1 MLSSR
6 AEVYEG
12 WLATGVPI
20 AAVASAPVS
29 KTLYLIDGNSLA
41 YRAFFALPDTIATSK
56 GQPSN
61 AIFGFASMLV
71 KLFTEYGNNPTIV
84 CWDRGTS
91 GRKELDPRYK
101 ANRPSKPDLLRE
113 QWPHFAPIVEAFGW
127 HNVHVDGFE
136 ADDVI
141 ASLAEIARTAP
152 SPVPVVIVTG
162 DRDSFQLID
171 PEGHVTV
178 MATARGIT
186 ETKFYDY
193 EGVIERYGIA
203 PELIPD
209 FYGLKGDSSDNIPGV
224 PGIGDKTAA
233 ALLQQFGSLEKIL
246 SSVDEITGAKRK
258 ENLTNFAADARLS
271 KELAT
276 IQREVPLDVDPLAI
290 AAAESEPSRAK
301 LREVFIEFELRDPLR
316 RIEAELGPGDGDDEV
331 VEAHRIEAEPALSVT
346 VESSSLA
353 KAVAVGGKTAP
364 LAIAVAA
371 PEMEDGE
378 LFAREQEWRFAAY
391 CDGQAVICDLDD
403 PASLAAAL
411 GDRPII
417 VHDAKALGVVPAV
430 VAHDTLLAAYLLE
443 PSRRSFVLDELCE
456 EAGIAISL
464 EDAGAREAALASLL
478 AARQRL
484 MLEERGEL
492 NLLDTIE
499 IPLIPVLRS
508 MEVAGVR
515 LNTETLAEIA
525 KRVRDEITTLEQQ
538 IWDAAGEEFVIASPQ
553 QLSAILFEKL
563 GLTKKRKGKT
573 GYSTDARVLQSI
585 RDEHEIIPLVERW
598 RELNQLSKTYLE
610 ALPSLVDEK
619 SRIHTTFVQAAAAT
633 GRLAS
638 INPNMQNI
646 PVRTELG
653 REIRGCFEAAPK
665 LALLAAD
672 YAQVE
677 LRLLAHVAEEQVLL
691 DIFSAGEDVHSA
703 TAREVFGVSDDEID
717 SGMRSKA
724 KMINYG
730 IVYGLGD
737 YGLADRLNISRGEA
751 REFIDA
757 YLARFGQIRH
767 FMDQTVEKATDEGFV
782 TTLFGRRRN
791 IPELRSTNGQTR
803 AMGERLALNTIVQG
817 TAADVMKLAMIE
829 VAGAMAATDLKTEMI
844 LTIHDELLFEGPKSE
859 QKELSEVVE
868 RGMIAPWGE
877 RQPPLAVDI
886 GTGRTW
892 LEAK

>member
-1 MLSSR
+1 M
-6 AEVYEG
+6 YEG
-12 WLATGVPI
+12 WLATGVPT
-20 AAVASAPVS
+20 AAVASAVVA

-41 YRAFFALPDTIATSK
+41 YRAFFALPDTISTSK

-113 QWPHFAPIVEAFGW
+113 QWPHFAPIVESFGW

-152 SPVPVVIVTG
+152 DPVPVVIVTG

-233 ALLQQFGSLEKIL
+233 ALLQQFGSLETIL
-246 SSVDEITGAKRK
+246 SSVDQISGAKRK

-276 IQREVPLDVDPLAI
+276 IQRDVPLEVDPLAI

-316 RIEAELGPGDGDDEV
+316 RIEAELGPGDDGDEL
-331 VEAHRIEAEPALSVT
+331 AQAPLIEAEPAVSVT
-346 VESSSLA
+346 VEASSLA
-353 KAVAVGGKTAP
+353 KAVALGDKNAA
-364 LAIAVAA
+364 LAIAVAS

-391 CDGQAVICDLDD
+391 CDGQAAVCELDD
-403 PASLAAAL
+403 PAALAAAL
-411 GDRPII
+411 GERPVI

-456 EAGIAISL
+456 EAGIAIL
-464 EDAGAREAALASLL
+464 LDDAGAREAALTSLL

-492 NLLDTIE
+492 GLLDTIE
-499 IPLIPVLRS
+499 LPLILVLRS

-515 LNTETLAEIA
+515 LNTKTLAEIA
-525 KRVRDEITTLEQQ
+525 QRVRDEITTLEQQ
-538 IWDAAGEEFVIASPQ
+538 IWDLAGEEFVIASPQ

-585 RDEHEIIPLVERW
+585 RDEHEIIPVVERW

-610 ALPSLVDEK
+610 ALPSLVDEQ
-619 SRIHTTFVQAAAAT
+619 SRIHTTFVQAATAT

-665 LALLAAD
+665 LALLSAD
-672 YAQVE
+672 YSQVE
-677 LRLLAHVAEEQVLL
+677 LRLLAHVAEEQVLM

-703 TAREVFGVSDDEID
+703 TAREVFGVSEEEID

-757 YLARFGQIRH
+757 YLNRFGKIRH

-803 AMGERLALNTIVQG
+803 ALGERLALNTIVQG

-829 VAGAMAATDLKTEMI
+829 VADAMAATDLKTEMI

-859 QKELSEVVE
+859 QKELSELVE

>member
-1 MLSSR
+1 M
-6 AEVYEG
+6 YEG
-12 WLATGVPI
+12 WLATGVPT
-20 AAVASAPVS
+20 AAVASALVA

-41 YRAFFALPDTIATSK
+41 YRAFFALPDTISTSK

-113 QWPHFAPIVEAFGW
+113 QWPHFAPIVESFGW
-127 HNVHVDGFE
+127 HNVHVEGFE

-152 SPVPVVIVTG
+152 DPVPVVIVTG

-233 ALLQQFGSLEKIL
+233 ALLQQFGSLETIL
-246 SSVDEITGAKRK
+246 SSVDQISGAKRK

-276 IQREVPLDVDPLAI
+276 IQRDVPLEVDPLAI

-316 RIEAELGPGDGDDEV
+316 RIEAELGPGDDGDEL
-331 VEAHRIEAEPALSVT
+331 AQAPLIEAEPAVSVT
-346 VESSSLA
+346 VEASSLA
-353 KAVAVGGKTAP
+353 KAVALGDKNAA
-364 LAIAVAA
+364 LAIAVAS

-391 CDGQAVICDLDD
+391 CDGQAAVCELDD
-403 PASLAAAL
+403 PAALAAAL
-411 GDRPII
+411 GERPVI

-456 EAGIAISL
+456 EAGIAIL
-464 EDAGAREAALASLL
+464 LDDAGAREAALTSLL

-492 NLLDTIE
+492 GLLDTIE
-499 IPLIPVLRS
+499 LPLIPVLRS

-515 LNTETLAEIA
+515 LNTKTLAEIA
-525 KRVRDEITTLEQQ
+525 QRVRDEITTLEQQ
-538 IWDAAGEEFVIASPQ
+538 IWVLAGEEFVIASPQ

-585 RDEHEIIPLVERW
+585 RDEHEIIPVVERW

-610 ALPSLVDEK
+610 ALPSLVDEQ
-619 SRIHTTFVQAAAAT
+619 SRIHTTFVQAATAT

-665 LALLAAD
+665 LALLSAD
-672 YAQVE
+672 YSQVE
-677 LRLLAHVAEEQVLL
+677 LRLLAHVAEEQVLM

-703 TAREVFGVSDDEID
+703 TAREVFGVSEEEID

-757 YLARFGQIRH
+757 YLNRFGKIRH

-803 AMGERLALNTIVQG
+803 ALGERLALNTIVQG

-829 VAGAMAATDLKTEMI
+829 VAGALAATDLKTEMI

-859 QKELSEVVE
+859 QKELTELVE

>member
-1 MLSSR
+1 M
-6 AEVYEG
+6 YEG
-12 WLATGVPI
+12 WLATGVPT
-20 AAVASAPVS
+20 AAVASALVA

-41 YRAFFALPDTIATSK
+41 YRAFFALPDTISTSK

-71 KLFTEYGNNPTIV
+71 KLLTEYGNNPTIV

-113 QWPHFAPIVEAFGW
+113 QWPHFAPIVESFGW

-152 SPVPVVIVTG
+152 DPVPVVIVTG

-171 PEGHVTV
+171 PEGNVTV

-233 ALLQQFGSLEKIL
+233 ALLQEFGSLETIL
-246 SSVDEITGAKRK
+246 SSVDQISGAKRK

-276 IQREVPLDVDPLAI
+276 IQRDVPLEVDPLAI

-316 RIEAELGPGDGDDEV
+316 RIEAELGPGDDGDEL
-331 VEAHRIEAEPALSVT
+331 AQAPLIEAEPAVSVT
-346 VESSSLA
+346 VEASSLA
-353 KAVAVGGKTAP
+353 KAVALGDKNAA
-364 LAIAVAA
+364 LAIAVAS

-391 CDGQAVICDLDD
+391 CDGQAAVCELDD
-403 PASLAAAL
+403 PAALAAAL
-411 GDRPII
+411 GERPVI

-456 EAGIAISL
+456 EAGIAIL
-464 EDAGAREAALASLL
+464 LDDAGAREAALTSLL

-492 NLLDTIE
+492 GLLDTIE
-499 IPLIPVLRS
+499 LPLIPVLRS

-515 LNTETLAEIA
+515 LNTKTLAEIA
-525 KRVRDEITTLEQQ
+525 QRVRDEITTLEQQ
-538 IWDAAGEEFVIASPQ
+538 IWDLAGEEFVIASPQ

-585 RDEHEIIPLVERW
+585 RDEHEIIPVVERW

-610 ALPSLVDEK
+610 ALPSLVDEQG
-619 SRIHTTFVQAAAAT
+619 RIHTTFVQAATAT

-665 LALLAAD
+665 LALLSAD
-672 YAQVE
+672 YSQVE
-677 LRLLAHVAEEQVLL
+677 LRLLAHVADEQVLM

-703 TAREVFGVSDDEID
+703 TAREVFGVSEDEID

-757 YLARFGQIRH
+757 YLNRFGKIRH

-803 AMGERLALNTIVQG
+803 ALGERLALNTIVQG

-859 QKELSEVVE
+859 QKELTELVE

>member
-1 MLSSR
+1 M
-6 AEVYEG
+6 YEG
-12 WLATGVPI
+12 WLATGVPT
-20 AAVASAPVS
+20 AAVASAVVA

-41 YRAFFALPDTIATSK
+41 YRAFFALPDTISTSK

-113 QWPHFAPIVEAFGW
+113 QWPHFAPIVESFGW

-152 SPVPVVIVTG
+152 DPVPVVIVTG

-233 ALLQQFGSLEKIL
+233 ALLQQFGSLETIL
-246 SSVDEITGAKRK
+246 SSVDQISGAKRK

-276 IQREVPLDVDPLAI
+276 IQRDVPLEVDPLAI

-316 RIEAELGPGDGDDEV
+316 RIEAELGPGDDGDEV
-331 VEAHRIEAEPALSVT
+331 AEAPLIEAEPAVSVT
-346 VESSSLA
+346 VEASSLA
-353 KAVAVGGKTAP
+353 KAVALGDKNAA
-364 LAIAVAA
+364 LAIAVAS

-391 CDGQAVICDLDD
+391 CDGQAAVCELDD
-403 PASLAAAL
+403 PAALAAAL
-411 GDRPII
+411 GERPVI

-464 EDAGAREAALASLL
+464 DDAGAREAALTSLL

-492 NLLDTIE
+492 SLLDTIE
-499 IPLIPVLRS
+499 LPLIPVLRS
-508 MEVAGVR
+508 IEVAGVR
-515 LNTETLAEIA
+515 LNTKTLAEIA
-525 KRVRDEITTLEQQ
+525 QRVRDEITTLEQQ
-538 IWDAAGEEFVIASPQ
+538 IWDLAGEEFVIASPQ

-585 RDEHEIIPLVERW
+585 RDEHEIIPVVERW

-610 ALPSLVDEK
+610 ALPSLVDEQ
-619 SRIHTTFVQAAAAT
+619 SRIHTTFVQAATAT

-665 LALLAAD
+665 LALLSAD
-672 YAQVE
+672 YSQVE
-677 LRLLAHVAEEQVLL
+677 LRLLAHVADEQVLM

-703 TAREVFGVSDDEID
+703 TAREVFGVSEEEID

-757 YLARFGQIRH
+757 YLNRFGKIRH

-803 AMGERLALNTIVQG
+803 ALGERLALNTIVQG

-829 VAGAMAATDLKTEMI
+829 VADAMAATDLKTEMI

-859 QKELSEVVE
+859 QKELSELVE

>member
-1 MLSSR
+1 MD
-6 AEVYEG
+6 
-12 WLATGVPI
+12 
-20 AAVASAPVS
+20 

-71 KLFTEYGNNPTIV
+71 KLYAEHGNNPTVV
-84 CWDRGTS
+84 CWDRGSS

-101 ANRPSKPDLLRE
+101 AHRPSKPDLLRE

-127 HNVHVDGFE
+127 TNLDVEGFE

-141 ASLAEIARTAP
+141 GSIAELARNSPKSL
-152 SPVPVVIVTG
+152 PVVIVTG

-171 PEGHVTV
+171 PEGRVMV

-186 ETKFYDY
+186 ETKNYDY
-193 EGVIERYGIA
+193 QSVIDRYGIS
-203 PELIPD
+203 PEQIPD

-233 ALLQQFGSLEKIL
+233 QLLQEFGTLEEIL
-246 SSVDEITGAKRK
+246 ASVDKISGAKRK
-258 ENLTNFAADARLS
+258 ENLTNFADDARLS
-271 KELAT
+271 KQLAT
-276 IQREVPLDVDPLAI
+276 IQRDVPVEIDPI
-290 AAAESEPSRAK
+290 ALAESEPTPDRAK
-301 LREVFIEFELRDPLR
+301 LREVFLEFELRDPLR
-316 RIEAELGPGDGDDEV
+316 RIESLLGDSDDV
-331 VEAHRIEAEPALSVT
+331 PEAVSQAEPALRLTAEVGT
-346 VESSSLA
+346 AA
-353 KAVAVGGKTAP
+353 KAAALGDSGAP
-364 LAIAVAA
+364 LAIAVEA
-371 PEMEDGE
+371 PAMEDGE
-378 LFAREQEWRFAAY
+378 LFAREQSWRFGAF
-391 CDGQAVICDLDD
+391 CDGEAIVGELDEVAD
-403 PASLAAAL
+403 FAAAL
-411 GDRPII
+411 GNRPVI
-417 VHDAKALGVVPAV
+417 VHDAKALGAVPANV
-430 VAHDTLLAAYLLE
+430 FHDTLLAAYLLE

-456 EAGIAISL
+456 QAGIAVDCDHS
-464 EDAGAREAALASLL
+464 AAREAAAAAAL
-478 AARQRL
+478 AAVQRR

-492 NLLDTIE
+492 ELLDRIE

-508 MEVAGVR
+508 MELAGVR
-515 LNTETLAEIA
+515 LNTETLAEISG
-525 KRVRDEITTLEQQ
+525 RVRSEIGELEQK
-538 IWDAAGEEFVIASPQ
+538 IWDEAGEEFVIASPQ

-585 RDEHEIIPLVERW
+585 RQEHAIIPLVERW
-598 RELNQLSKTYLE
+598 RELNQLSKTYLD
-610 ALPSLVDEK
+610 ALPALVDEE

-665 LALLAAD
+665 KQLLSSD
-672 YAQVE
+672 YSQVE
-677 LRLLAHVAEEQVLL
+677 LRILAHVADEQVLM
-691 DIFSAGEDVHSA
+691 DIFTAGEDVHTA
-703 TAREVFGVSDDEID
+703 TAREVFSVSEDEID
-717 SGMRSKA
+717 AGMRSKA

-757 YLARFGQIRH
+757 YLARFSRIH
-767 FMDQTVEKATDEGFV
+767 AFMDETVKKATDDGYV

-817 TAADVMKLAMIE
+817 SAADVMKLAMID
-829 VAGAMAATDLKTEMI
+829 VARLLAATDLKTEMI

-859 QKELSEVVE
+859 QGELSELVE

-892 LEAK
+892 LDAK

>member
-1 MLSSR
+1 M
-6 AEVYEG
+6 YEG
-12 WLATGVPI
+12 WLATGVPT
-20 AAVASAPVS
+20 AAVASAVVA

-41 YRAFFALPDTIATSK
+41 YRAFFALPDTISTSK

-113 QWPHFAPIVEAFGW
+113 QWPHFAPIVESFGW
-127 HNVHVDGFE
+127 HNVHVEGFE

-152 SPVPVVIVTG
+152 DPVPVVIVTG

-171 PEGHVTV
+171 PEGNVTV

-233 ALLQQFGSLEKIL
+233 ALLQEFGSLETIL
-246 SSVDEITGAKRK
+246 SSVDQISGAKRK

-276 IQREVPLDVDPLAI
+276 IQRDVPLEVDPLAI

-316 RIEAELGPGDGDDEV
+316 RIEAELGPGDDGDEL
-331 VEAHRIEAEPALSVT
+331 AQAPLIEAEPAVSVT
-346 VESSSLA
+346 VEASSLA
-353 KAVAVGGKTAP
+353 KAVALGDKNAA
-364 LAIAVAA
+364 LAIAVAS

-391 CDGQAVICDLDD
+391 CDGQAAVCELDD
-403 PASLAAAL
+403 PAALAAAL
-411 GDRPII
+411 GERPVI

-456 EAGIAISL
+456 EAGIAIL
-464 EDAGAREAALASLL
+464 LDDAGAREAALTSLL

-492 NLLDTIE
+492 GLLDTIE
-499 IPLIPVLRS
+499 LPLIPVLRS

-515 LNTETLAEIA
+515 LNTKTLAEIA
-525 KRVRDEITTLEQQ
+525 QRVRDEITTLEQQ
-538 IWDAAGEEFVIASPQ
+538 IWDLAGEEFVIASPQ

-585 RDEHEIIPLVERW
+585 RDEHEIIPVVERW

-610 ALPSLVDEK
+610 ALPSLVDEQ
-619 SRIHTTFVQAAAAT
+619 SRIHTTFVQAATAT

-665 LALLAAD
+665 LALLSAD
-672 YAQVE
+672 YSQVE
-677 LRLLAHVAEEQVLL
+677 LRLLAHVAEEQVLM

-703 TAREVFGVSDDEID
+703 TAREVFGVSEEEID

-757 YLARFGQIRH
+757 YLNRFGKIRH

-803 AMGERLALNTIVQG
+803 ALGERLARNTIVQG

-859 QKELSEVVE
+859 QKELSELVE

>member
-1 MLSSR
+1 M
-6 AEVYEG
+6 YEG
-12 WLATGVPI
+12 WLATGVPT
-20 AAVASAPVS
+20 AAVASALVA

-41 YRAFFALPDTIATSK
+41 YRAFFALPDTISTSK

-113 QWPHFAPIVEAFGW
+113 QWPHFAPIVESFGW
-127 HNVHVDGFE
+127 HNVHVEGFE

-152 SPVPVVIVTG
+152 DPVPVVIVTG

-171 PEGHVTV
+171 PEGNVTV

-233 ALLQQFGSLEKIL
+233 ALLQEFGSLETIL
-246 SSVDEITGAKRK
+246 SSVDQISGAKRK

-276 IQREVPLDVDPLAI
+276 IQRDVPLEVDPLAI

-316 RIEAELGPGDGDDEV
+316 RIEAELGPGDDGDEL
-331 VEAHRIEAEPALSVT
+331 AQAPLIEAEPAVSVT
-346 VESSSLA
+346 VEASSLA
-353 KAVAVGGKTAP
+353 KAVALGDKNAA
-364 LAIAVAA
+364 LAIAVAS

-391 CDGQAVICDLDD
+391 CDGQAAVCELDD
-403 PASLAAAL
+403 PAALAAAL
-411 GDRPII
+411 GERPVI

-456 EAGIAISL
+456 EAGIAIL
-464 EDAGAREAALASLL
+464 LDDAGAREAALTSLL

-492 NLLDTIE
+492 GLLDTIE
-499 IPLIPVLRS
+499 LPLIPVLRS

-515 LNTETLAEIA
+515 LNTKTLAEIA
-525 KRVRDEITTLEQQ
+525 QRVRDEITTLEQQ
-538 IWDAAGEEFVIASPQ
+538 IWDLAGEEFVIASPQ

-585 RDEHEIIPLVERW
+585 RDEHEIIPVVERW

-610 ALPSLVDEK
+610 ALPSLVDEQ
-619 SRIHTTFVQAAAAT
+619 SRIHTTFVQAATAT

-665 LALLAAD
+665 LALLSAD
-672 YAQVE
+672 YSQVE
-677 LRLLAHVAEEQVLL
+677 LRLLAHVAEEQVLM

-703 TAREVFGVSDDEID
+703 TAREVFGVSEDEID

-757 YLARFGQIRH
+757 YLNRFGKIRH

-803 AMGERLALNTIVQG
+803 ALGERLALNTIVQG

-829 VAGAMAATDLKTEMI
+829 VADAMAATDLKTEMI

-859 QKELSEVVE
+859 QKELTELVE

>member
-1 MLSSR
+1 M
-6 AEVYEG
+6 YEG
-12 WLATGVPI
+12 WLATGVPT
-20 AAVASAPVS
+20 AAVASALVA

-41 YRAFFALPDTIATSK
+41 YRAFFALPDTISTSK

-113 QWPHFAPIVEAFGW
+113 QWPHFAPIVESFGW

-152 SPVPVVIVTG
+152 DPVPVVIVTG

-233 ALLQQFGSLEKIL
+233 ALLQEFGSLETIL
-246 SSVDEITGAKRK
+246 SSVDQISGAKRK

-276 IQREVPLDVDPLAI
+276 IQRDVPLEVDPLVI

-316 RIEAELGPGDGDDEV
+316 RIEAELGPGDDGDEL
-331 VEAHRIEAEPALSVT
+331 AQAPLIEAEPAVSVT
-346 VESSSLA
+346 VEASSLA
-353 KAVAVGGKTAP
+353 KAVALGDKNAA
-364 LAIAVAA
+364 LAIAVAS

-391 CDGQAVICDLDD
+391 CDGQAAVCELDD
-403 PASLAAAL
+403 PAALAAAL
-411 GDRPII
+411 GERPVI

-456 EAGIAISL
+456 EAGIAIL
-464 EDAGAREAALASLL
+464 LDDAGAREAALTSLL

-492 NLLDTIE
+492 GLLDTIE
-499 IPLIPVLRS
+499 LPLIPVLRS

-515 LNTETLAEIA
+515 LNTKTLAEIA
-525 KRVRDEITTLEQQ
+525 QRVRDEITTLEQQ
-538 IWDAAGEEFVIASPQ
+538 IWDLAGEEFVIASPQ

-585 RDEHEIIPLVERW
+585 RDEHEIIPVVERW

-610 ALPSLVDEK
+610 ALPSLVDEQ
-619 SRIHTTFVQAAAAT
+619 SRIHTTFVQAATAT

-665 LALLAAD
+665 LALLSAD
-672 YAQVE
+672 YSQVE
-677 LRLLAHVAEEQVLL
+677 LRLLAHVAEEQVLM

-703 TAREVFGVSDDEID
+703 TAREVFGVSEEEID

-757 YLARFGQIRH
+757 YLNRFGKIRH

-803 AMGERLALNTIVQG
+803 ALGERLALNTIVQG

-859 QKELSEVVE
+859 QKELTELVE

>member
-1 MLSSR
+1 M
-6 AEVYEG
+6 YEG
-12 WLATGVPI
+12 WLATGVPT
-20 AAVASAPVS
+20 AAVASALVA

-41 YRAFFALPDTIATSK
+41 YRAFFALPDTISTSK

-113 QWPHFAPIVEAFGW
+113 QWPHFAPIVESFGW

-152 SPVPVVIVTG
+152 DPVPVVIVTG

-171 PEGHVTV
+171 PEGNVTV

-233 ALLQQFGSLEKIL
+233 ALLQEFGSLETIL
-246 SSVDEITGAKRK
+246 SSVDQISGAKRK

-276 IQREVPLDVDPLAI
+276 IQRDVPLEVDPLAI

-316 RIEAELGPGDGDDEV
+316 RIEAELGPGDDGDEL
-331 VEAHRIEAEPALSVT
+331 AQAPLIEAEPAVSVT
-346 VESSSLA
+346 VEASSLA
-353 KAVAVGGKTAP
+353 KAVALGDKNAA
-364 LAIAVAA
+364 LAIAVAS

-391 CDGQAVICDLDD
+391 CDGQAAVCELDD
-403 PASLAAAL
+403 PAALAAAL
-411 GDRPII
+411 GERPVI

-456 EAGIAISL
+456 EAGIAIL
-464 EDAGAREAALASLL
+464 LDDAGAREAALTSLL

-492 NLLDTIE
+492 GLLDTIE
-499 IPLIPVLRS
+499 LPLIPVLRS

-515 LNTETLAEIA
+515 LNTKTLAEIA
-525 KRVRDEITTLEQQ
+525 QRVRDEITTLEQQ
-538 IWDAAGEEFVIASPQ
+538 IWDLAGEEFVIASPQ

-585 RDEHEIIPLVERW
+585 RDEHEIIPVVERW

-610 ALPSLVDEK
+610 ALPSLVDEQ
-619 SRIHTTFVQAAAAT
+619 SRIHTTFVQAATAT

-665 LALLAAD
+665 LALLSAD
-672 YAQVE
+672 YSQVE
-677 LRLLAHVAEEQVLL
+677 LRLLAHVAEEQVLM

-703 TAREVFGVSDDEID
+703 TAREVFGVSEDEID

-757 YLARFGQIRH
+757 YLNRFGKIRH

-803 AMGERLALNTIVQG
+803 ALGERLALNTIVQG

-859 QKELSEVVE
+859 QKELSELVE

>member
-1 MLSSR
+1 M
-6 AEVYEG
+6 YEG
-12 WLATGVPI
+12 WLATGVPT
-20 AAVASAPVS
+20 AAVASAVVA

-41 YRAFFALPDTIATSK
+41 YRAFFALPDTISTSK

-113 QWPHFAPIVEAFGW
+113 QWPHFAPIVESFGW

-152 SPVPVVIVTG
+152 DPVPVVIVTG

-233 ALLQQFGSLEKIL
+233 ALLQQFGSLETIL
-246 SSVDEITGAKRK
+246 SSVDQISGAKRK

-276 IQREVPLDVDPLAI
+276 IQRDVPLEVDPLAI

-316 RIEAELGPGDGDDEV
+316 RIEAELGPGDDGDEV
-331 VEAHRIEAEPALSVT
+331 AEAPLIEAEPAVSVT
-346 VESSSLA
+346 VEASSLA
-353 KAVAVGGKTAP
+353 KAVALGDKNAA
-364 LAIAVAA
+364 LAIAVAS

-391 CDGQAVICDLDD
+391 CDGQAAVCELDD
-403 PASLAAAL
+403 PAALAAAL
-411 GDRPII
+411 GERPVI

-464 EDAGAREAALASLL
+464 DDAGAREAALTSLL

-492 NLLDTIE
+492 SLLDTIE
-499 IPLIPVLRS
+499 LPLIPVLRS

-515 LNTETLAEIA
+515 LNTKTLAEIA
-525 KRVRDEITTLEQQ
+525 QRVRDEITTLEQQ
-538 IWDAAGEEFVIASPQ
+538 IWDLAGEEFVIASPQ

-585 RDEHEIIPLVERW
+585 RDEHEIIPVVERW

-610 ALPSLVDEK
+610 ALPSLVDEQG
-619 SRIHTTFVQAAAAT
+619 RIHTTFVQAATAT

-665 LALLAAD
+665 LALLSAD
-672 YAQVE
+672 YSQVE
-677 LRLLAHVAEEQVLL
+677 LRLLAHVADEQVLM

-703 TAREVFGVSDDEID
+703 TAREVFGVSEDEID

-757 YLARFGQIRH
+757 YLNRFGKIRH

-803 AMGERLALNTIVQG
+803 ALGERLALNTIVQG

-829 VAGAMAATDLKTEMI
+829 VADALAATDLKTEMI

-859 QKELSEVVE
+859 QKELTELVE

>member
-1 MLSSR
+1 M
-6 AEVYEG
+6 YEG
-12 WLATGVPI
+12 WLATGVPT
-20 AAVASAPVS
+20 AAVASAVVA

-41 YRAFFALPDTIATSK
+41 YRAFFALPDTISTSK

-113 QWPHFAPIVEAFGW
+113 QWPHFAPIVESFGW

-152 SPVPVVIVTG
+152 DPVPVVIVTG

-233 ALLQQFGSLEKIL
+233 ALLQEFGSLETIL
-246 SSVDEITGAKRK
+246 SSVDQISGAKRK

-276 IQREVPLDVDPLAI
+276 IQRDVPLEVDPLAI

-316 RIEAELGPGDGDDEV
+316 RIEAELGPGDDGDEL
-331 VEAHRIEAEPALSVT
+331 AQAPLIEAEPAVSVT
-346 VESSSLA
+346 VEASSLA
-353 KAVAVGGKTAP
+353 KAVALGDKNAA
-364 LAIAVAA
+364 LAIAVAS

-391 CDGQAVICDLDD
+391 CDGQAAVCELDD
-403 PASLAAAL
+403 PAALAAAL
-411 GDRPII
+411 GERPVI

-464 EDAGAREAALASLL
+464 DDAGAREAALTSLL

-492 NLLDTIE
+492 SLLDTIE
-499 IPLIPVLRS
+499 LPLIPVLRS
-508 MEVAGVR
+508 IEVAGVR
-515 LNTETLAEIA
+515 LNTKTLAEIA
-525 KRVRDEITTLEQQ
+525 QRVRDEITTLEQQ
-538 IWDAAGEEFVIASPQ
+538 IWDLAGEEFVIASPQ

-585 RDEHEIIPLVERW
+585 RDEHEIIPVVERW

-610 ALPSLVDEK
+610 ALPSLVDEQ
-619 SRIHTTFVQAAAAT
+619 SRIHTTFVQAATAT

-665 LALLAAD
+665 LALLSAD
-672 YAQVE
+672 YSQVE
-677 LRLLAHVAEEQVLL
+677 LRLLAHVADEQVLM

-703 TAREVFGVSDDEID
+703 TAREVFGVSEEEID

-757 YLARFGQIRH
+757 YLNRFGKIRH

-803 AMGERLALNTIVQG
+803 ALGERLALNTIVQG

-859 QKELSEVVE
+859 QKELTELVE

>member
-1 MLSSR
+1 M
-6 AEVYEG
+6 YEG
-12 WLATGVPI
+12 WLATGVPT
-20 AAVASAPVS
+20 AAVASAVVA

-41 YRAFFALPDTIATSK
+41 YRAFFALPDTISTSK

-113 QWPHFAPIVEAFGW
+113 QWPHFAPIVESFGW

-152 SPVPVVIVTG
+152 DPVPVVIVTG

-233 ALLQQFGSLEKIL
+233 ALLQEFGSLETIL
-246 SSVDEITGAKRK
+246 SSVDQISGAKRK

-276 IQREVPLDVDPLAI
+276 IQRDVPLEVDPLAI

-316 RIEAELGPGDGDDEV
+316 RIEAELGPGDDGDEL
-331 VEAHRIEAEPALSVT
+331 AQAPLIEAEPAVSVT
-346 VESSSLA
+346 VEASSLA
-353 KAVAVGGKTAP
+353 KAVALGDKNAA
-364 LAIAVAA
+364 LAIAVAS

-391 CDGQAVICDLDD
+391 CDGQAAVCELDD
-403 PASLAAAL
+403 PAALAAAL
-411 GDRPII
+411 GERPVI

-456 EAGIAISL
+456 EAGIAIL
-464 EDAGAREAALASLL
+464 LDDAGAREAALTSLL

-492 NLLDTIE
+492 GLLDTIE
-499 IPLIPVLRS
+499 LPLIPVLRS

-515 LNTETLAEIA
+515 LNTKTLAEIA
-525 KRVRDEITTLEQQ
+525 QRVRDEITTLEQQ
-538 IWDAAGEEFVIASPQ
+538 IWDLAGEEFVIASPQ

-585 RDEHEIIPLVERW
+585 RDEHEIIPVVERW

-610 ALPSLVDEK
+610 ALPSLVDEQ
-619 SRIHTTFVQAAAAT
+619 SRIHTTFVQAATAT

-665 LALLAAD
+665 LALLSAD
-672 YAQVE
+672 YSQVE
-677 LRLLAHVAEEQVLL
+677 LRLLAHVAEEQVLM

-703 TAREVFGVSDDEID
+703 TAREVFGVSEDEID

-757 YLARFGQIRH
+757 YLNRFGKIRH

-803 AMGERLALNTIVQG
+803 ALGERLALNTIVQG

-829 VAGAMAATDLKTEMI
+829 VADAMAATDLKTEMI

-859 QKELSEVVE
+859 QKELSELVE

>member
-1 MLSSR
+1 M
-6 AEVYEG
+6 YEG
-12 WLATGVPI
+12 WAATSVPT
-20 AAVASAPVS
+20 AAVASALVA

-41 YRAFFALPDTIATSK
+41 YRAFFALPDTISTSK

-127 HNVHVDGFE
+127 HNVHVEGFE

-141 ASLAEIARTAP
+141 ASLAEVARTAAD
-152 SPVPVVIVTG
+152 PVPVVIVTG

-233 ALLQQFGSLEKIL
+233 ALLQEFGSLETIL
-246 SSVDEITGAKRK
+246 SSVDQISGAKRK
-258 ENLTNFAADARLS
+258 ENLTNFAGDARLS

-276 IQREVPLDVDPLAI
+276 IQRHVPLDVDPLAI
-290 AAAESEPSRAK
+290 AAEESEPSRVK

-316 RIEAELGPGDGDDEV
+316 RIEAELGPGDGSDDEQLAPA
-331 VEAHRIEAEPALSVT
+331 VEAEAAVNVT
-346 VESSSLA
+346 VEASTVA
-353 KAVAVGGKTAP
+353 KAVELGGQATA

-378 LFAREQEWRFAAY
+378 LFAREQAWRFGAY
-391 CDGQAVICDLDD
+391 CDGRAAVGELADT
-403 PASLAAAL
+403 AELAAAL
-411 GDRPII
+411 GERPVI
-417 VHDAKALGVVPAV
+417 VHDAKALGVVPRM

-443 PSRRSFVLDELCE
+443 PARRNFVLDELCE

-464 EDAGAREAALASLL
+464 DDEIAREAALTSLL

-492 NLLDTIE
+492 KLLDEIE
-499 IPLIPVLRS
+499 LPLIPVLRS

-515 LNTETLAEIA
+515 LNTATLAEIA
-525 KRVRDEITTLEQQ
+525 DRVRTEIASLEQQ
-538 IWDAAGEEFVIASPQ
+538 IWDLAGEEFVIASPQ
-553 QLSAILFEKL
+553 QLSAILFDKL

-585 RDEHEIIPLVERW
+585 RDEHEIIPVVERW

-610 ALPSLVDEK
+610 ALPSLVDEQG
-619 SRIHTTFVQAAAAT
+619 RIHTTFVQAATAT

-665 LALLAAD
+665 LALLSAD
-672 YAQVE
+672 YSQVE
-677 LRLLAHVAEEQVLL
+677 LRLLAHVAEEQVLM
-691 DIFSAGEDVHSA
+691 DIFSAGEDVHTA

-757 YLARFGQIRH
+757 YLSRFGKIRH

-817 TAADVMKLAMIE
+817 TAADVMKLAMID
-829 VAGAMAATDLKTEMI
+829 VAALLAATDLNTEMI

-859 QKELSEVVE
+859 QKELTGLVE
-868 RGMIAPWGE
+868 TGMVAPWGE

-886 GTGRTW
+886 GAGRTW

>member
-1 MLSSR
+1 M
-6 AEVYEG
+6 YEG
-12 WLATGVPI
+12 WLATGVPT
-20 AAVASAPVS
+20 AAVASALVA

-41 YRAFFALPDTIATSK
+41 YRAFFALPDTISTSK

-113 QWPHFAPIVEAFGW
+113 QWPHFAPIVESFGW
-127 HNVHVDGFE
+127 HNVHVEGFE

-152 SPVPVVIVTG
+152 DPVPVVIVTG

-233 ALLQQFGSLEKIL
+233 ALLQQFGSLETIL
-246 SSVDEITGAKRK
+246 SSVDQISGAKRK

-276 IQREVPLDVDPLAI
+276 IQRDVPLEVDPLAI

-316 RIEAELGPGDGDDEV
+316 RIEAELGPGDDGDEL
-331 VEAHRIEAEPALSVT
+331 AQAPLIEAEPAVSVT
-346 VESSSLA
+346 VEASSLA
-353 KAVAVGGKTAP
+353 KAVALGDKNAA
-364 LAIAVAA
+364 LAIAVAS

-391 CDGQAVICDLDD
+391 CDGQAAVCELDD
-403 PASLAAAL
+403 PAALAAAL
-411 GDRPII
+411 GERPVI

-456 EAGIAISL
+456 EAGIAIL
-464 EDAGAREAALASLL
+464 LDDAGAREAALTSLL

-492 NLLDTIE
+492 GLLDTIE
-499 IPLIPVLRS
+499 LPLIPVLRS

-515 LNTETLAEIA
+515 LNTKTLAEIA
-525 KRVRDEITTLEQQ
+525 QRVRDEITTLEQQ
-538 IWDAAGEEFVIASPQ
+538 IWDLAGEEFVIASPQ

-585 RDEHEIIPLVERW
+585 RDEHEIIPVVERW

-610 ALPSLVDEK
+610 ALPSLVDEQ
-619 SRIHTTFVQAAAAT
+619 SRIHTTFVQAATAT

-665 LALLAAD
+665 LALLSAD
-672 YAQVE
+672 YSQVE
-677 LRLLAHVAEEQVLL
+677 LRLLAHVAEEQVLM

-703 TAREVFGVSDDEID
+703 TAREVFGVSEEEID

-757 YLARFGQIRH
+757 YLNRFGKIRH

-803 AMGERLALNTIVQG
+803 ALGERLALNTIVQG

-859 QKELSEVVE
+859 QKELTELVE

>member
-1 MLSSR
+1 M
-6 AEVYEG
+6 YEG
-12 WLATGVPI
+12 WLATGVPT
-20 AAVASAPVS
+20 AAVASALVA

-41 YRAFFALPDTIATSK
+41 YRAFFALPDTISTSK

-113 QWPHFAPIVEAFGW
+113 QWPHFAPIVESFGW

-152 SPVPVVIVTG
+152 DPVPVVIVTG

-171 PEGHVTV
+171 PEGNVTV

-233 ALLQQFGSLEKIL
+233 ALLQEFGSLETIL
-246 SSVDEITGAKRK
+246 SSVDQISGAKRK

-276 IQREVPLDVDPLAI
+276 IQRDVPLEVDPLAI

-316 RIEAELGPGDGDDEV
+316 RIEAELGPGDDGDEL
-331 VEAHRIEAEPALSVT
+331 AQAPLIEAEPAVSVT
-346 VESSSLA
+346 VEASSLA
-353 KAVAVGGKTAP
+353 KAVALGDKNAA
-364 LAIAVAA
+364 LAIAVAS

-391 CDGQAVICDLDD
+391 CDGQAAVCELDD
-403 PASLAAAL
+403 PAALAAAL
-411 GDRPII
+411 GERPVI

-456 EAGIAISL
+456 EAGIAIL
-464 EDAGAREAALASLL
+464 LDDAGAREAALTSLL

-492 NLLDTIE
+492 GLLDTIE
-499 IPLIPVLRS
+499 LPLIPVLRS

-515 LNTETLAEIA
+515 LNTKTLAEIA
-525 KRVRDEITTLEQQ
+525 QRVRDEITTLEQQ
-538 IWDAAGEEFVIASPQ
+538 IWDLAGEEFVIASPQ

-585 RDEHEIIPLVERW
+585 RDEHEIIPVVERW

-610 ALPSLVDEK
+610 ALPSLVDEQ
-619 SRIHTTFVQAAAAT
+619 SRIHTTFVQAATAT

-665 LALLAAD
+665 LALLSAD
-672 YAQVE
+672 YSQVE
-677 LRLLAHVAEEQVLL
+677 LRLLAHVAEEQVLM

-703 TAREVFGVSDDEID
+703 TAREVFGVSEDEID

-757 YLARFGQIRH
+757 YLNRFGKIRH

-803 AMGERLALNTIVQG
+803 ALGERLALNTIVQG

-829 VAGAMAATDLKTEMI
+829 VADAMAATDLKTEMI

-859 QKELSEVVE
+859 QKELSELVE

>member
-1 MLSSR
+1 M
-6 AEVYEG
+6 YGG
-12 WLATGVPI
+12 WLATGVPT
-20 AAVASAPVS
+20 AAVASASVA

-41 YRAFFALPDTIATSK
+41 YRAFFALPDTISTSK

-141 ASLAEIARTAP
+141 ASLAEIARTAAE
-152 SPVPVVIVTG
+152 PVPVVIVTG

-233 ALLQQFGSLEKIL
+233 ALLQQFGSLETVL
-246 SSVDEITGAKRK
+246 ASVDAISGAKRK
-258 ENLTNFAADARLS
+258 QNLTEFAGDARLS

-276 IQREVPLDVDPLAI
+276 IQRDVPVEIDPLAI
-290 AAAESEPSRAK
+290 AAAENEPSRAK
-301 LREVFIEFELRDPLR
+301 LREAFIEFELRDPLR
-316 RIEAELGPGDGDDEV
+316 RIEAELGPSDEG
-331 VEAHRIEAEPALSVT
+331 AAEPVALAAEAAAVEVT
-346 VESSSLA
+346 IAASTLG
-353 KAVAVGGKTAP
+353 KAVALGPPTTP
-364 LAIAVAA
+364 LAIAVTA

-378 LFAREQEWRFAAY
+378 LFAREQAWRFASY
-391 CDGQAVICDLDD
+391 CDGSAAVCELSDT
-403 PASLAAAL
+403 AELAAAL
-411 GDRPII
+411 GERPVV

-443 PSRRSFVLDELCE
+443 PSRRSFVLGELCE
-456 EAGIAISL
+456 EAGIAIAL
-464 EDAGAREAALASLL
+464 DDEVAREAALTALL
-478 AARQRL
+478 AERQRL

-492 NLLDTIE
+492 KLLDEIE
-499 IPLIPVLRS
+499 LPLIPVLRS
-508 MEVAGVR
+508 IELAGVR
-515 LNTETLAEIA
+515 LNTATLSEIA
-525 KRVRDEITTLEQQ
+525 DRVRTEIASLEQQ
-538 IWDAAGEEFVIASPQ
+538 IWKLAGEEFVIASPQ

-585 RDEHEIIPLVERW
+585 RDEHEIIPVVERW

-610 ALPSLVDEK
+610 ALPSLVDK
-619 SRIHTTFVQAAAAT
+619 NSRIHTTFLQAATAT
-633 GRLAS
+633 GRLS
-638 INPNMQNI
+638 SVNPNMQNI

-665 LALLAAD
+665 LALLSAD
-672 YAQVE
+672 YSQVE
-677 LRLLAHVAEEQVLL
+677 LRLLAHVAEEQALM
-691 DIFSAGEDVHSA
+691 DIFSAGEDVHTA
-703 TAREVFGVSDDEID
+703 TAREVFGVSEAEID

-757 YLARFGQIRH
+757 YLNRFGKIRH
-767 FMDQTVEKATDEGFV
+767 FMDQTVAKATDQGYV

-829 VAGAMAATDLKTEMI
+829 VAGALAASELKTEMI
-844 LTIHDELLFEGPKSE
+844 LTIHDELLFEGRKTE
-859 QKELSEVVE
+859 QKELSGLVE
-868 RGMIAPWGE
+868 TGMLAPWGE

>member
-1 MLSSR
+1 M
-6 AEVYEG
+6 YEG
-12 WLATGVPI
+12 WLATGVPT
-20 AAVASAPVS
+20 AAVASAVVA

-41 YRAFFALPDTIATSK
+41 YRAFFALPDTISTSK

-113 QWPHFAPIVEAFGW
+113 QWPHFAPIVESFGW
-127 HNVHVDGFE
+127 HNVHVEGFE

-152 SPVPVVIVTG
+152 DPVPVVIVTG

-233 ALLQQFGSLEKIL
+233 ALLQEFGSLETIL
-246 SSVDEITGAKRK
+246 SSVDQISGAKRK

-276 IQREVPLDVDPLAI
+276 IQRDVPLEVDPLAI

-316 RIEAELGPGDGDDEV
+316 RIEAELGPGDDGDEL
-331 VEAHRIEAEPALSVT
+331 AQAPLIEAEPAVSVT
-346 VESSSLA
+346 VEASSLA
-353 KAVAVGGKTAP
+353 KAVALGDKNAA
-364 LAIAVAA
+364 LAIAVAS

-391 CDGQAVICDLDD
+391 CDGQAAVCELDD
-403 PASLAAAL
+403 PAALAAAL
-411 GDRPII
+411 GERPVI

-456 EAGIAISL
+456 EAGIAIL
-464 EDAGAREAALASLL
+464 LDDAGAREAALTSLL

-492 NLLDTIE
+492 GLLDTIE
-499 IPLIPVLRS
+499 LPLIPVLRS

-515 LNTETLAEIA
+515 LNTKTLAEIA
-525 KRVRDEITTLEQQ
+525 QRVRDEITTLEQQ
-538 IWDAAGEEFVIASPQ
+538 IWDLAGEEFVIASPQ

-585 RDEHEIIPLVERW
+585 RDEHEIIPVVERW

-610 ALPSLVDEK
+610 ALPSLVDEQ
-619 SRIHTTFVQAAAAT
+619 SRIHTTFVQAATAT

-665 LALLAAD
+665 LALLSAD
-672 YAQVE
+672 YSQVE
-677 LRLLAHVAEEQVLL
+677 LRLLAHVADEQVLM

-703 TAREVFGVSDDEID
+703 TAREVFGVSEEEID

-757 YLARFGQIRH
+757 YLNRFGKIRH

-803 AMGERLALNTIVQG
+803 ALGERLALNTIVQG

-859 QKELSEVVE
+859 QKELTELVE

>member
-1 MLSSR
+1 M
-6 AEVYEG
+6 YEG
-12 WLATGVPI
+12 WLATGVPT
-20 AAVASAPVS
+20 AAVASAVVA

-41 YRAFFALPDTIATSK
+41 YRAFFALPDTISTSK

-113 QWPHFAPIVEAFGW
+113 QWPHFAPIVESFGW

-152 SPVPVVIVTG
+152 DPVPVVIVTG

-233 ALLQQFGSLEKIL
+233 ALLQQFGSLETIL
-246 SSVDEITGAKRK
+246 SSVDQISGAKRK

-276 IQREVPLDVDPLAI
+276 IQRDVPLEVDPLVI

-316 RIEAELGPGDGDDEV
+316 RIEAELGPGDDGDEV
-331 VEAHRIEAEPALSVT
+331 AEAPLIEAEPAVSVT
-346 VESSSLA
+346 VEASSLA
-353 KAVAVGGKTAP
+353 KAVALGDKNAA
-364 LAIAVAA
+364 LAIAVAS

-391 CDGQAVICDLDD
+391 CDGQAAVCELDD
-403 PASLAAAL
+403 PAALAAAL
-411 GDRPII
+411 GERPVI

-464 EDAGAREAALASLL
+464 DDAGAREAALTSLL

-492 NLLDTIE
+492 SLLDTIE
-499 IPLIPVLRS
+499 LPLIPVLRS
-508 MEVAGVR
+508 IEVAGVR
-515 LNTETLAEIA
+515 LNTKTLAEIA
-525 KRVRDEITTLEQQ
+525 QRVRDEITTLEQQ
-538 IWDAAGEEFVIASPQ
+538 IWDLAGEEFVIASPQ

-585 RDEHEIIPLVERW
+585 RDEHEIIPVVERW

-610 ALPSLVDEK
+610 ALPSLVDEQ
-619 SRIHTTFVQAAAAT
+619 SRIHTTFVQAATAT

-665 LALLAAD
+665 LALLSAD
-672 YAQVE
+672 YSQVE
-677 LRLLAHVAEEQVLL
+677 LRLLAHVADEQVLM

-703 TAREVFGVSDDEID
+703 TAREVFGVSEDEID

-757 YLARFGQIRH
+757 YLNRFGKIRH

-803 AMGERLALNTIVQG
+803 ALGERLALNTIVQG

-829 VAGAMAATDLKTEMI
+829 VADAMAATDLKTEMI

-859 QKELSEVVE
+859 QKELSELVE

>member
-1 MLSSR
+1 M
-6 AEVYEG
+6 YEG
-12 WLATGVPI
+12 WLATGVPT
-20 AAVASAPVS
+20 AAVASAVVA

-41 YRAFFALPDTIATSK
+41 YRAFFALPDTISTSK

-113 QWPHFAPIVEAFGW
+113 QWPHFAPIVESFGW

-152 SPVPVVIVTG
+152 DPVPVVIVTG

-233 ALLQQFGSLEKIL
+233 ALLQQFGSLETIL
-246 SSVDEITGAKRK
+246 SSVDQISGAKRK

-276 IQREVPLDVDPLAI
+276 IQRDVPLEVDPLAI

-316 RIEAELGPGDGDDEV
+316 RIEAELGPGDDGDEV
-331 VEAHRIEAEPALSVT
+331 AEAPLIEAEPAVSVT
-346 VESSSLA
+346 VEASSLA
-353 KAVAVGGKTAP
+353 KAVALGDKNAA
-364 LAIAVAA
+364 LAIAVAS

-391 CDGQAVICDLDD
+391 CDGQAAVCELDD
-403 PASLAAAL
+403 PAALAAAL
-411 GDRPII
+411 GERPVI

-464 EDAGAREAALASLL
+464 DDAGAREAALTSLL

-492 NLLDTIE
+492 SLLDTIE
-499 IPLIPVLRS
+499 LPLIPVLRS
-508 MEVAGVR
+508 IEVAGVR
-515 LNTETLAEIA
+515 LNTKTLAEIA
-525 KRVRDEITTLEQQ
+525 QRVRDEITTLEQQ
-538 IWDAAGEEFVIASPQ
+538 IWDLAGEEFVIASPQ

-585 RDEHEIIPLVERW
+585 RDEHEIIPVVERW

-610 ALPSLVDEK
+610 ALPSLVDEQ
-619 SRIHTTFVQAAAAT
+619 SRIHTTFVQAATAT

-665 LALLAAD
+665 LALLSAD
-672 YAQVE
+672 YSQVE
-677 LRLLAHVAEEQVLL
+677 LRLLAHVADEQVLM

-703 TAREVFGVSDDEID
+703 TAREVFGVSEDEID

-757 YLARFGQIRH
+757 YLNRFGKIRH

-803 AMGERLALNTIVQG
+803 ALGERLALNTIVQG

-829 VAGAMAATDLKTEMI
+829 VADAMAATDLKTEMI

-859 QKELSEVVE
+859 QKELSELVE

>member
-1 MLSSR
+1 M
-6 AEVYEG
+6 YEG
-12 WLATGVPI
+12 WLATGVPT
-20 AAVASAPVS
+20 AAVASALVA

-41 YRAFFALPDTIATSK
+41 YRAFFALPDTISTSK

-113 QWPHFAPIVEAFGW
+113 QWPHFAPIVESFGW

-152 SPVPVVIVTG
+152 DPVPVVIVTG

-233 ALLQQFGSLEKIL
+233 ALLQEFGSLETIL
-246 SSVDEITGAKRK
+246 SSVDQISGAKRK

-276 IQREVPLDVDPLAI
+276 IQRDVPLEVDPLAI

-316 RIEAELGPGDGDDEV
+316 RIEAELGPGDDGEEV
-331 VEAHRIEAEPALSVT
+331 AEAPLIEAEPAVSVT
-346 VESSSLA
+346 VEASSLA
-353 KAVAVGGKTAP
+353 KAVALGDKNAA
-364 LAIAVAA
+364 LAIAVAS

-391 CDGQAVICDLDD
+391 CDGQAAVCELDD
-403 PASLAAAL
+403 PAALAAAL
-411 GDRPII
+411 GERPVI

-456 EAGIAISL
+456 EAGIAIL
-464 EDAGAREAALASLL
+464 LDDAGAREAALTSLL

-492 NLLDTIE
+492 SLLDTIE
-499 IPLIPVLRS
+499 LPLIPVLRS

-515 LNTETLAEIA
+515 LNTKTLAEIA
-525 KRVRDEITTLEQQ
+525 QRVRDEITTLEQQ
-538 IWDAAGEEFVIASPQ
+538 IWDLAGEEFVIASPQ

-585 RDEHEIIPLVERW
+585 RDEHEIIPVVERW

-610 ALPSLVDEK
+610 ALPSLVDEQ
-619 SRIHTTFVQAAAAT
+619 SRIHTTFVQAATAT

-665 LALLAAD
+665 LALLSAD
-672 YAQVE
+672 YSQVE
-677 LRLLAHVAEEQVLL
+677 LRLLAHVAEEQVLM

-703 TAREVFGVSDDEID
+703 TAREVFGVSEEEID

-757 YLARFGQIRH
+757 YLNRFGKIRH

-803 AMGERLALNTIVQG
+803 ALGERLALNTIVQG

-859 QKELSEVVE
+859 QKELSELVE

>member
-1 MLSSR
+1 M
-6 AEVYEG
+6 YEG
-12 WLATGVPI
+12 WLATGVPT
-20 AAVASAPVS
+20 AAVASALVA

-41 YRAFFALPDTIATSK
+41 YRAFFALPDTISTSK

-113 QWPHFAPIVEAFGW
+113 QWPHFAPIVESFGW
-127 HNVHVDGFE
+127 HNVHVEGFE

-152 SPVPVVIVTG
+152 DPVPVVIVTG

-233 ALLQQFGSLEKIL
+233 ALLQQFGSLETIL
-246 SSVDEITGAKRK
+246 SSVDQISGAKRK

-276 IQREVPLDVDPLAI
+276 IQRDVPLEVDPLAI

-316 RIEAELGPGDGDDEV
+316 RIEAELGPGDDGDEL
-331 VEAHRIEAEPALSVT
+331 AQAPLIEAEPAVSVT
-346 VESSSLA
+346 VEASSLA
-353 KAVAVGGKTAP
+353 KAVALGDKNAA
-364 LAIAVAA
+364 LAIAVAS

-391 CDGQAVICDLDD
+391 CDGQAAVCELDD
-403 PASLAAAL
+403 PAALAAAL
-411 GDRPII
+411 GERPVI

-456 EAGIAISL
+456 EAGIAIL
-464 EDAGAREAALASLL
+464 LDDAGAREAALTSLL

-492 NLLDTIE
+492 SLLDTIE
-499 IPLIPVLRS
+499 LPLIPVLRS

-515 LNTETLAEIA
+515 LNTKTLAEIA
-525 KRVRDEITTLEQQ
+525 QRVRDEITTLEQQ
-538 IWDAAGEEFVIASPQ
+538 IWDLAGEEFVIASPQ

-585 RDEHEIIPLVERW
+585 RDEHEIIPVVERW

-610 ALPSLVDEK
+610 ALPSLVDEQ
-619 SRIHTTFVQAAAAT
+619 SRIHTTFVQAATAT

-665 LALLAAD
+665 LALLSAD
-672 YAQVE
+672 YSQVE
-677 LRLLAHVAEEQVLL
+677 LRLLAHVAEEQVLM

-703 TAREVFGVSDDEID
+703 TAREVFGVSEEEID

-757 YLARFGQIRH
+757 YLNRFGKIRH

-803 AMGERLALNTIVQG
+803 ALGERLALNTIVQG

-859 QKELSEVVE
+859 QKELSELVE

>member
-672 YAQVE
+672 YSQVE

-691 DIFSAGEDVHSA
+691 DIFSAGEDVHTA

-859 QKELSEVVE
+859 QKELSELVE

>member
-672 YAQVE
+672 YSQVE

>member
-1 MLSSR
+1 M
-6 AEVYEG
+6 YEG
-12 WLATGVPI
+12 WLATGVPT
-20 AAVASAPVS
+20 AAVASALVA

-41 YRAFFALPDTIATSK
+41 YRAFFALPDTISTSK

-113 QWPHFAPIVEAFGW
+113 QWPHFAPIVESFGW
-127 HNVHVDGFE
+127 HNVHVEGFE

-152 SPVPVVIVTG
+152 DPVPVVIVTG

-171 PEGHVTV
+171 PEGNVTV

-233 ALLQQFGSLEKIL
+233 ALLQEFGSLETIL
-246 SSVDEITGAKRK
+246 SSVDQISGAKRK

-276 IQREVPLDVDPLAI
+276 IQRDVPLEVDPLAI

-316 RIEAELGPGDGDDEV
+316 RIEAELGPGDDGDEL
-331 VEAHRIEAEPALSVT
+331 AQAPLIEAEPAVSVT
-346 VESSSLA
+346 VEASSLA
-353 KAVAVGGKTAP
+353 KAVALGDKNAA
-364 LAIAVAA
+364 LAIAVAS

-391 CDGQAVICDLDD
+391 CDGQAAVCELDD
-403 PASLAAAL
+403 PAALAAAL
-411 GDRPII
+411 GERPVI

-456 EAGIAISL
+456 EAGIAIL
-464 EDAGAREAALASLL
+464 LDDAGAREAALTSLL

-492 NLLDTIE
+492 GLLDTIE
-499 IPLIPVLRS
+499 LPLIPVLRS

-515 LNTETLAEIA
+515 LNTKTLAEIA
-525 KRVRDEITTLEQQ
+525 QRVRDEITTLEQQ
-538 IWDAAGEEFVIASPQ
+538 IWDLAGEEFVIASPQ

-585 RDEHEIIPLVERW
+585 RDEHEIIPVVERW

-610 ALPSLVDEK
+610 ALPSLVDEQ
-619 SRIHTTFVQAAAAT
+619 SRIHTTFVQAATAT

-665 LALLAAD
+665 LALLSAD
-672 YAQVE
+672 YSQVE
-677 LRLLAHVAEEQVLL
+677 LRLLAHVAEEQVLM

-703 TAREVFGVSDDEID
+703 TAREVFGVSEEEID

-757 YLARFGQIRH
+757 YLNRFGKIRH

-803 AMGERLALNTIVQG
+803 ALGERLALNTIVQG

-829 VAGAMAATDLKTEMI
+829 VAGALAATDLKTEMI

-859 QKELSEVVE
+859 QKELTELVE

>member
-1 MLSSR
+1 M
-6 AEVYEG
+6 YEG
-12 WLATGVPI
+12 WLATGVPT
-20 AAVASAPVS
+20 AAVASAVVA

-41 YRAFFALPDTIATSK
+41 YRAFFALPDTISTSK

-113 QWPHFAPIVEAFGW
+113 QWPHFAPIVESFGW

-152 SPVPVVIVTG
+152 DPVPVVIVTG

-233 ALLQQFGSLEKIL
+233 ALLQEFGSLETIL
-246 SSVDEITGAKRK
+246 SSVDQISGAKRK

-276 IQREVPLDVDPLAI
+276 IQRDVPLEVDPLAI

-316 RIEAELGPGDGDDEV
+316 RIEAELGPGDDGDEL
-331 VEAHRIEAEPALSVT
+331 AQAPLIEAEPAVSVT
-346 VESSSLA
+346 VEASSLA
-353 KAVAVGGKTAP
+353 KAVALGDKNAA
-364 LAIAVAA
+364 LAIAVAS

-391 CDGQAVICDLDD
+391 CDGQAAVCELDD
-403 PASLAAAL
+403 PAALAAAL
-411 GDRPII
+411 GERPVI

-456 EAGIAISL
+456 EAGIAIL
-464 EDAGAREAALASLL
+464 LDDAGAREAALTSLL

-492 NLLDTIE
+492 GLLDTIE
-499 IPLIPVLRS
+499 LPLIPVLRS

-515 LNTETLAEIA
+515 LNTKTLAEIA
-525 KRVRDEITTLEQQ
+525 QRVRDEITTLEQQ
-538 IWDAAGEEFVIASPQ
+538 IWDLAGEEFVIASPQ

-585 RDEHEIIPLVERW
+585 RDEHEIIPVVERW

-610 ALPSLVDEK
+610 ALPSLVDEQ
-619 SRIHTTFVQAAAAT
+619 SRIHTTFVQAATAT

-665 LALLAAD
+665 LALLSAD
-672 YAQVE
+672 YSQVE
-677 LRLLAHVAEEQVLL
+677 LRLLAHVAEEQVLM

-703 TAREVFGVSDDEID
+703 TAREVFGVSEEEID

-757 YLARFGQIRH
+757 YLNRFGKIRH

-803 AMGERLALNTIVQG
+803 ALGERLALNTIVQG

-859 QKELSEVVE
+859 QKELTELVE

>member
-1 MLSSR
+1 M
-6 AEVYEG
+6 YEG
-12 WLATGVPI
+12 WLATGVPT
-20 AAVASAPVS
+20 AAVASAVVA

-41 YRAFFALPDTIATSK
+41 YRAFFALPDTISTSK

-113 QWPHFAPIVEAFGW
+113 QWPHFAPIVESFGW
-127 HNVHVDGFE
+127 HNVHVEGFE

-152 SPVPVVIVTG
+152 DPVPVVIVTG

-233 ALLQQFGSLEKIL
+233 ALLQQFGSLETIL
-246 SSVDEITGAKRK
+246 SSVDQISGAKRK

-276 IQREVPLDVDPLAI
+276 IQRDVPLEVDPLVI

-316 RIEAELGPGDGDDEV
+316 RIEAELGPGDDGDEL
-331 VEAHRIEAEPALSVT
+331 AQAPLIEAEPAVSVT
-346 VESSSLA
+346 VEASSLA
-353 KAVAVGGKTAP
+353 KAVALGDKNAA
-364 LAIAVAA
+364 LAIAVAS

-391 CDGQAVICDLDD
+391 CDGQAAVCELDD
-403 PASLAAAL
+403 PAALAAAL
-411 GDRPII
+411 GERPVI

-464 EDAGAREAALASLL
+464 DDAGAREAALTSLL

-492 NLLDTIE
+492 SLLDTIE
-499 IPLIPVLRS
+499 LPLIPVLRS
-508 MEVAGVR
+508 IEVAGVR
-515 LNTETLAEIA
+515 LNTKTLAEIA
-525 KRVRDEITTLEQQ
+525 QRVRDEITTLEQQ
-538 IWDAAGEEFVIASPQ
+538 IWDLAGEEFVIASPQ

-585 RDEHEIIPLVERW
+585 RDEHEIIPVVERW

-610 ALPSLVDEK
+610 ALPSLVDEQ
-619 SRIHTTFVQAAAAT
+619 SRIHTTFVQAATAT

-665 LALLAAD
+665 LALLSAD
-672 YAQVE
+672 YSQVE
-677 LRLLAHVAEEQVLL
+677 LRLLAHVADEQVLM

-703 TAREVFGVSDDEID
+703 TAREVFGVSEDEID

-757 YLARFGQIRH
+757 YLNRFGKIRH

-803 AMGERLALNTIVQG
+803 ALGERLALNTIVQG

-859 QKELSEVVE
+859 QKELSELVE

>member
-1 MLSSR
+1 M
-6 AEVYEG
+6 YEG
-12 WLATGVPI
+12 WLATGVPT
-20 AAVASAPVS
+20 AAVASALVA

-41 YRAFFALPDTIATSK
+41 YRAFFALPDTISTSK

-113 QWPHFAPIVEAFGW
+113 QWPHFAPIVESFGW

-152 SPVPVVIVTG
+152 DPVPVVIVTG

-233 ALLQQFGSLEKIL
+233 ALLQEFGSLETIL
-246 SSVDEITGAKRK
+246 SSVDQISGAKRK

-276 IQREVPLDVDPLAI
+276 IQRDVPLEVDPLAI

-316 RIEAELGPGDGDDEV
+316 RIEAELGPGDDGDEV
-331 VEAHRIEAEPALSVT
+331 AEAPLIEAEPAVSVT
-346 VESSSLA
+346 VEASSLA
-353 KAVAVGGKTAP
+353 KAVALGDKNAA
-364 LAIAVAA
+364 LAIAVAS

-391 CDGQAVICDLDD
+391 CDGQAAVCELDD
-403 PASLAAAL
+403 PAALAAAL
-411 GDRPII
+411 GERPVI

-464 EDAGAREAALASLL
+464 DDAGAREAALTSLL

-492 NLLDTIE
+492 SLLDTIE
-499 IPLIPVLRS
+499 LPLIPVLRS
-508 MEVAGVR
+508 IEVAGVR
-515 LNTETLAEIA
+515 LNTKTLAEIA
-525 KRVRDEITTLEQQ
+525 QRVRDEITTLEQQ
-538 IWDAAGEEFVIASPQ
+538 IWDLAGEEFVIASPQ

-585 RDEHEIIPLVERW
+585 RDEHEIIPVVERW

-610 ALPSLVDEK
+610 ALPSLVDEQ
-619 SRIHTTFVQAAAAT
+619 SRIHTTFVQAATAT

-665 LALLAAD
+665 LALLSAD
-672 YAQVE
+672 YSQVE
-677 LRLLAHVAEEQVLL
+677 LRLLAHVAEEQVLM

-703 TAREVFGVSDDEID
+703 TAREVFGVSEDEID

-757 YLARFGQIRH
+757 YLNRFGKIRH

-803 AMGERLALNTIVQG
+803 ALGERLALNTIVQG

-859 QKELSEVVE
+859 QKELTELVE

>member
-1 MLSSR
+1 M
-6 AEVYEG
+6 YEG
-12 WLATGVPI
+12 WLATGVPT
-20 AAVASAPVS
+20 AAVASAVVA

-41 YRAFFALPDTIATSK
+41 YRAFFALPDTISTSK

-113 QWPHFAPIVEAFGW
+113 QWPHFAPIVESFGW

-152 SPVPVVIVTG
+152 DPVPVVIVTG

-171 PEGHVTV
+171 PEGNVTV

-233 ALLQQFGSLEKIL
+233 ALLQEFGSLETIL
-246 SSVDEITGAKRK
+246 SSVDQISGAKRK

-276 IQREVPLDVDPLAI
+276 IQRDVPLEVDPLAI

-316 RIEAELGPGDGDDEV
+316 RIEAELGPGDDGDEL
-331 VEAHRIEAEPALSVT
+331 AQAPLIEAEPAVSVT
-346 VESSSLA
+346 VEASSLA
-353 KAVAVGGKTAP
+353 KAVALGDKNAA
-364 LAIAVAA
+364 LAIAVAS

-391 CDGQAVICDLDD
+391 CDGQAAVCELDD
-403 PASLAAAL
+403 PAALAAAL
-411 GDRPII
+411 GERPVI

-456 EAGIAISL
+456 EAGIAIL
-464 EDAGAREAALASLL
+464 LDDAGAREAALTSLL

-492 NLLDTIE
+492 SLLDTIE
-499 IPLIPVLRS
+499 LPLIPVLRS
-508 MEVAGVR
+508 IEVAGVR
-515 LNTETLAEIA
+515 LNTKTLAEIA
-525 KRVRDEITTLEQQ
+525 QRVRDEITTLEQQ
-538 IWDAAGEEFVIASPQ
+538 IWDLAGEEFVIASPQ

-585 RDEHEIIPLVERW
+585 RDEHEIIPVVERW

-610 ALPSLVDEK
+610 ALPSLVDEQ
-619 SRIHTTFVQAAAAT
+619 SRIHTTFVQAATAT

-665 LALLAAD
+665 LALLSAD
-672 YAQVE
+672 YSQVE
-677 LRLLAHVAEEQVLL
+677 LRLLAHVADEQVLM

-703 TAREVFGVSDDEID
+703 TAREVFGVSEEEID

-757 YLARFGQIRH
+757 YLNRFGKIRH

-803 AMGERLALNTIVQG
+803 ALGERLALNTIVQG

-829 VAGAMAATDLKTEMI
+829 VADAMAATDLKTEMI

-859 QKELSEVVE
+859 QKELTELVE

>member
-1 MLSSR
+1 M
-6 AEVYEG
+6 YEG
-12 WLATGVPI
+12 WLATGVPT
-20 AAVASAPVS
+20 AAVASALVA

-41 YRAFFALPDTIATSK
+41 YRAFFALPDTISTSK

-113 QWPHFAPIVEAFGW
+113 QWPHFAPIVESFGW

-152 SPVPVVIVTG
+152 DPVPVVIVTG

-233 ALLQQFGSLEKIL
+233 ALLQQFGSLETIL
-246 SSVDEITGAKRK
+246 SSVDQISGAKRK

-276 IQREVPLDVDPLAI
+276 IQRDVPLEVDPLAI

-316 RIEAELGPGDGDDEV
+316 RIEAELGPGDDGDEL
-331 VEAHRIEAEPALSVT
+331 AQAPLIEAEPAVSVT
-346 VESSSLA
+346 VEASSLA
-353 KAVAVGGKTAP
+353 KAVALGDKNAA
-364 LAIAVAA
+364 LAIAVAS

-391 CDGQAVICDLDD
+391 CDGQAAVCELDD
-403 PASLAAAL
+403 PAALAAAL
-411 GDRPII
+411 GERPVI

-456 EAGIAISL
+456 EAGIAIL
-464 EDAGAREAALASLL
+464 LDDAGAREAALTSLL

-492 NLLDTIE
+492 SLLDTIE
-499 IPLIPVLRS
+499 LPLIPVLRS
-508 MEVAGVR
+508 IEVAGVR
-515 LNTETLAEIA
+515 LNTKTLAEIA
-525 KRVRDEITTLEQQ
+525 QRVRDEITTLEQQ
-538 IWDAAGEEFVIASPQ
+538 IWDLAGEEFVIASPQ

-585 RDEHEIIPLVERW
+585 RDEHEIIPVVERW

-610 ALPSLVDEK
+610 ALPSLVDEQ
-619 SRIHTTFVQAAAAT
+619 SRIHTTFVQAATAT

-665 LALLAAD
+665 LALLSAD
-672 YAQVE
+672 YSQVE
-677 LRLLAHVAEEQVLL
+677 LRLLAHVAEEQVLM

-703 TAREVFGVSDDEID
+703 TAREVFGVSEEEID

-757 YLARFGQIRH
+757 YLNRFGKIRH

-803 AMGERLALNTIVQG
+803 ALGERLALNTIVQG

-859 QKELSEVVE
+859 QKELTELVE

>member
-1 MLSSR
+1 M
-6 AEVYEG
+6 YEG
-12 WLATGVPI
+12 WLATGVPT
-20 AAVASAPVS
+20 AAVASALVA

-41 YRAFFALPDTIATSK
+41 YRAFFALPDTISTSK

-113 QWPHFAPIVEAFGW
+113 QWPHFAPIVESFGW

-152 SPVPVVIVTG
+152 DPVPVVIVTG

-171 PEGHVTV
+171 PEGNVTV

-233 ALLQQFGSLEKIL
+233 ALLQEFGSLETIL
-246 SSVDEITGAKRK
+246 SSVDQISGAKRK

-276 IQREVPLDVDPLAI
+276 IQRDVPLEVDPLAI

-316 RIEAELGPGDGDDEV
+316 RIEAELGPGDDGDEL
-331 VEAHRIEAEPALSVT
+331 AQAPLIEAEPAVSVT
-346 VESSSLA
+346 VEASSLA
-353 KAVAVGGKTAP
+353 KAVALGDKNAA
-364 LAIAVAA
+364 LAIAVAS

-391 CDGQAVICDLDD
+391 CDGQAAVCELDD
-403 PASLAAAL
+403 PAALAAAL
-411 GDRPII
+411 GERPVI

-456 EAGIAISL
+456 EAGIAIL
-464 EDAGAREAALASLL
+464 LDDAGAREAALTSLL

-492 NLLDTIE
+492 SLLDTIE
-499 IPLIPVLRS
+499 LPLIPVLRS
-508 MEVAGVR
+508 IEVAGVR
-515 LNTETLAEIA
+515 LNTKTLAEIA
-525 KRVRDEITTLEQQ
+525 QRVRDEITTLEQQ
-538 IWDAAGEEFVIASPQ
+538 IWDLAGEEFVIASPQ

-585 RDEHEIIPLVERW
+585 RDEHEIIPVVERW

-610 ALPSLVDEK
+610 ALPSLVDEQ
-619 SRIHTTFVQAAAAT
+619 SRIHTTFVQAATAT

-665 LALLAAD
+665 LALLSAD
-672 YAQVE
+672 YSQVE
-677 LRLLAHVAEEQVLL
+677 LRLLAHVAEEQVLM

-703 TAREVFGVSDDEID
+703 TAREVFGVSEEEID

-757 YLARFGQIRH
+757 YLNRFGKIRH

-803 AMGERLALNTIVQG
+803 ALGERLALNTIVQG

-859 QKELSEVVE
+859 QKELSELVE

>member
-1 MLSSR
+1 M
-6 AEVYEG
+6 YEG
-12 WLATGVPI
+12 WLATGVPT
-20 AAVASAPVS
+20 AAVASAVVA

-41 YRAFFALPDTIATSK
+41 YRAFFALPDTISTSK

-127 HNVHVDGFE
+127 HNVQVEGFE

-233 ALLQQFGSLEKIL
+233 ALLQQFGSLETIL

-276 IQREVPLDVDPLAI
+276 IQRDVPLEVDPLAI

-316 RIEAELGPGDGDDEV
+316 RIEAELGAADDGDEV
-331 VEAHRIEAEPALSVT
+331 EEAPLVEAEPAVSVT
-346 VESSSLA
+346 VEASSLA
-353 KAVAVGGKTAP
+353 KAVALGDKHAP

-371 PEMEDGE
+371 PETEDGE
-378 LFAREQEWRFAAY
+378 LFAREQEWRLAAY
-391 CDGQAVICDLDD
+391 CEGQAAVCELDD
-403 PASLAAAL
+403 PAALAAAL
-411 GDRPII
+411 GERPVI

-443 PSRRSFVLDELCE
+443 PSRRSFLLDELCE
-456 EAGIAISL
+456 EAGIAIAL
-464 EDAGAREAALASLL
+464 DDAGAREAALTSLL

-492 NLLDTIE
+492 SLLDTIE
-499 IPLIPVLRS
+499 LPLIPVLRS
-508 MEVAGVR
+508 IEVAGVR
-515 LNTETLAEIA
+515 LNTKTLAEIA
-525 KRVRDEITTLEQQ
+525 QRVRDEITTLEQQ
-538 IWDAAGEEFVIASPQ
+538 IWDLAGEEFVIASPQ

-585 RDEHEIIPLVERW
+585 RDEHEIIPVVERW

-610 ALPSLVDEK
+610 ALPSLVDDQ

-665 LALLAAD
+665 LALLSAD
-672 YAQVE
+672 YSQVE
-677 LRLLAHVAEEQVLL
+677 LRLLAHVAEEEVLM
-691 DIFSAGEDVHSA
+691 DIFSAGEDVHTA
-703 TAREVFGVSDDEID
+703 TAREVFGVSADEID

-757 YLARFGQIRH
+757 YLNRFGKIRH
-767 FMDQTVEKATDEGFV
+767 FMDQTVEKATDDGYV

-803 AMGERLALNTIVQG
+803 ALGERLALNTIVQG

-829 VAGAMAATDLKTEMI
+829 VADAMAATDLKTEMI

-859 QKELSEVVE
+859 QNELSELVE
-868 RGMIAPWGE
+868 KGMIAPWGE

>member
-1 MLSSR
+1 M
-6 AEVYEG
+6 YEG
-12 WLATGVPI
+12 WLATGVPT
-20 AAVASAPVS
+20 AAVASAVVA

-41 YRAFFALPDTIATSK
+41 YRAFFALPDTISTSK

-113 QWPHFAPIVEAFGW
+113 QWPHFAPIVESFGW

-152 SPVPVVIVTG
+152 DPVPVVIVTG

-233 ALLQQFGSLEKIL
+233 ALLQQFGSLETIL
-246 SSVDEITGAKRK
+246 SSVDQISGAKRK

-276 IQREVPLDVDPLAI
+276 IQRDVPLEVDPLAI

-316 RIEAELGPGDGDDEV
+316 RIEAELGPGDDGDEL
-331 VEAHRIEAEPALSVT
+331 AQAPLIEAEPAVSVT
-346 VESSSLA
+346 VEASSLA
-353 KAVAVGGKTAP
+353 KAVALGDKNAA
-364 LAIAVAA
+364 LAIAVAS

-391 CDGQAVICDLDD
+391 CDGQAAVCELDD
-403 PASLAAAL
+403 PAALAAAL
-411 GDRPII
+411 GERPVI

-456 EAGIAISL
+456 EAGIAIL
-464 EDAGAREAALASLL
+464 LDDAGAREAALTSLL

-492 NLLDTIE
+492 SLLDTIE
-499 IPLIPVLRS
+499 LPLIPVLRS

-515 LNTETLAEIA
+515 LNTKTLAEIA
-525 KRVRDEITTLEQQ
+525 QRVRDEITTLEQQ
-538 IWDAAGEEFVIASPQ
+538 IWDLAGEEFVIASPQ

-585 RDEHEIIPLVERW
+585 RDEHEIIPVVERW

-610 ALPSLVDEK
+610 ALPSLVDEQ
-619 SRIHTTFVQAAAAT
+619 SRIHTTFVQAATAT

-665 LALLAAD
+665 LALLSAD
-672 YAQVE
+672 YSQVE
-677 LRLLAHVAEEQVLL
+677 LRLLAHVAEEQVLM

-703 TAREVFGVSDDEID
+703 TAREVFGVSEEEID

-757 YLARFGQIRH
+757 YLNRFGKIRH

-803 AMGERLALNTIVQG
+803 ALGERLALNTIVQG

-859 QKELSEVVE
+859 QKELSELVE

>member
-1 MLSSR
+1 M
-6 AEVYEG
+6 YEG
-12 WLATGVPI
+12 WLATGVPT
-20 AAVASAPVS
+20 AAVASALVA

-41 YRAFFALPDTIATSK
+41 YRAFFALPDTISTSK

-84 CWDRGTS
+84 CWDRGSS

-141 ASLAEIARTAP
+141 ASLAEIARTADD
-152 SPVPVVIVTG
+152 PVPVVIVTG

-233 ALLQQFGSLEKIL
+233 ALLQQFGSLETIL

-258 ENLTNFAADARLS
+258 ENLTNFAGDARLS

-276 IQREVPLDVDPLAI
+276 IQRDVPLEVDPLAI
-290 AAAESEPSRAK
+290 AAEESEPSRAK

-316 RIEAELGPGDGDDEV
+316 RIESELGPGDGAADEQPASLV
-331 VEAHRIEAEPALSVT
+331 EAEPEVKVT
-346 VESSSLA
+346 VEASSLA
-353 KAVAVGGKTAP
+353 KLVDLGDKATP

-378 LFAREQEWRFAAY
+378 LFAREQAWRFAAY
-391 CDGQAVICDLDD
+391 CDGHAAVGELADT
-403 PASLAAAL
+403 AELAAAL
-411 GDRPII
+411 GERPVI

-456 EAGIAISL
+456 EAGIAIAL
-464 EDAGAREAALASLL
+464 DDEIAREAALTALL

-492 NLLDTIE
+492 KLLDEIE
-499 IPLIPVLRS
+499 LPLIPVLRS
-508 MEVAGVR
+508 MELAGVR

-525 KRVRDEITTLEQQ
+525 QRVRDEISTLEQQ
-538 IWDAAGEEFVIASPQ
+538 IWDLAGEEFVIASPQ
-553 QLSAILFEKL
+553 QLSAILFDKL

-585 RDEHEIIPLVERW
+585 RDEHEIIPVVERW

-610 ALPSLVDEK
+610 ALPSLVDER
-619 SRIHTTFVQAAAAT
+619 SRIHTTFVQAATAT

-665 LALLAAD
+665 LALLSAD
-672 YAQVE
+672 YSQVE
-677 LRLLAHVAEEQVLL
+677 LRLLAHVAEEQVLM

-703 TAREVFGVSDDEID
+703 TAREVFGVAEDEID

-757 YLARFGQIRH
+757 YLSRFGKIRH

-803 AMGERLALNTIVQG
+803 ALGERLALNTIVQG

-859 QKELSEVVE
+859 QNELSELVE
-868 RGMIAPWGE
+868 TGMIAPWGE

>member
-1 MLSSR
+1 
-6 AEVYEG
+6 VYEG
-12 WLATGVPI
+12 WLGGGLPT
-20 AAVASAPVS
+20 AAVASAVVA

-41 YRAFFALPDTIATSK
+41 YRAFFALPDTISTSK

-152 SPVPVVIVTG
+152 EPVPVVIVTG

-171 PEGHVTV
+171 PAGHVTV

-233 ALLQQFGSLEKIL
+233 ALLQQFGSLETIL

-276 IQREVPLDVDPLAI
+276 IQRDVPLDVDPLAI
-290 AAAESEPSRAK
+290 AAEASEPSRAK

-316 RIEAELGPGDGDDEV
+316 RIEAELGPGDDGDEV
-331 VEAHRIEAEPALSVT
+331 VEAPLVEAEPAVSVT
-346 VESSSLA
+346 VEASSLA
-353 KAVAVGGKTAP
+353 KAVAVGGKNAP

-378 LFAREQEWRFAAY
+378 LFAREQEWRFASY
-391 CDGQAVICDLDD
+391 CDGQAAVCELDD
-403 PASLAAAL
+403 PAALAAAL
-411 GDRPII
+411 GDRPVI

-443 PSRRSFVLDELCE
+443 PSRRSFLLDELCE
-456 EAGIAISL
+456 EAGIAISID
-464 EDAGAREAALASLL
+464 DAGAREAALTSLL

-492 NLLDTIE
+492 SLLDTIE

-525 KRVRDEITTLEQQ
+525 KRVRDEITTLERQ

-610 ALPSLVDEK
+610 ALPSLVDEQ

-665 LALLAAD
+665 LALLSAD
-672 YAQVE
+672 YSQVE
-677 LRLLAHVAEEQVLL
+677 LRLLAHVAEEQVLM
-691 DIFSAGEDVHSA
+691 DIFSAGEDVHTA
-703 TAREVFGVSDDEID
+703 TAREVFGVSEDEID

-757 YLARFGQIRH
+757 YLNRFAKIRH
-767 FMDQTVEKATDEGFV
+767 FMDQTVEKATDDGYV

-829 VAGAMAATDLKTEMI
+829 VAVALAATDLKTEMI

-859 QKELSEVVE
+859 QKQLSELVE
-868 RGMIAPWGE
+868 TGMIAPWGE

>member
-1 MLSSR
+1 MP
-6 AEVYEG
+6 
-12 WLATGVPI
+12 T
-20 AAVASAPVS
+20 AAVASPFVS

-171 PEGHVTV
+171 PEGNVTV

-193 EGVIERYGIA
+193 EGIIERYGIA

-233 ALLQQFGSLEKIL
+233 ALLQEFGSLETIL

-258 ENLTNFAADARLS
+258 ENLTNFAGDARLS

-276 IQREVPLDVDPLAI
+276 IQRDVPLDVDPLAI

-301 LREVFIEFELRDPLR
+301 LREVFTLFELRDPLR
-316 RIEAELGPGDGDDEV
+316 RIEAELGPGGDGGEV
-331 VEAHRIEAEPALSVT
+331 VEAPRIEAEPALSVT
-346 VESSSLA
+346 VETSSLA
-353 KAVAVGGKTAP
+353 KAVGVGGKNAP
-364 LAIAVAA
+364 LAISVAA

-391 CDGQAVICDLDD
+391 CDGQAVICELDD

-464 EDAGAREAALASLL
+464 DDAGAREAALASLL

-538 IWDAAGEEFVIASPQ
+538 IWAAADEEFVIASPQ

-610 ALPSLVDEK
+610 ALPSLVDEQ

-672 YAQVE
+672 YSQVE
-677 LRLLAHVAEEQVLL
+677 LRLLAHVAEEQVLM
-691 DIFSAGEDVHSA
+691 DIFQAGEDVHTA

-829 VAGAMAATDLKTEMI
+829 VAAALAATDLKTEMI

-859 QKELSEVVE
+859 QKELSDMVE
-868 RGMIAPWGE
+868 KRMIAPWGE

>member
-1 MLSSR
+1 M
-6 AEVYEG
+6 YEG
-12 WLATGVPI
+12 WLATGVPT
-20 AAVASAPVS
+20 AAVASALVA

-41 YRAFFALPDTIATSK
+41 YRAFFALPDTISTSK

-113 QWPHFAPIVEAFGW
+113 QWPHFAPIVESFGW
-127 HNVHVDGFE
+127 HNVHVEGFE

-152 SPVPVVIVTG
+152 DPVPVVIVTG

-233 ALLQQFGSLEKIL
+233 ALLQEFGSLETIL
-246 SSVDEITGAKRK
+246 SSVDQISGAKRK

-276 IQREVPLDVDPLAI
+276 IQRDVPLEVDPLAI

-316 RIEAELGPGDGDDEV
+316 RIEAELGPGDDGDEL
-331 VEAHRIEAEPALSVT
+331 AQAPLIEAEPAVSVT
-346 VESSSLA
+346 VEASSLA
-353 KAVAVGGKTAP
+353 KAVALGDKNAA
-364 LAIAVAA
+364 LAIAVAS

-391 CDGQAVICDLDD
+391 CDGQAAVCELDD
-403 PASLAAAL
+403 PAALAAAL
-411 GDRPII
+411 GERPVI

-456 EAGIAISL
+456 EAGIAIL
-464 EDAGAREAALASLL
+464 LDDAGAREAALTSLL

-492 NLLDTIE
+492 GLLDTIE
-499 IPLIPVLRS
+499 LPLIPVLRS

-515 LNTETLAEIA
+515 LNTKTLAEIA
-525 KRVRDEITTLEQQ
+525 QRVRDEITTLEQQ
-538 IWDAAGEEFVIASPQ
+538 IWDLAGEEFVIASPQ

-585 RDEHEIIPLVERW
+585 RDEHEIIPVVERW

-610 ALPSLVDEK
+610 ALPSLVDEQ
-619 SRIHTTFVQAAAAT
+619 SRIHTTFVQAATAT

-665 LALLAAD
+665 LALLSAD
-672 YAQVE
+672 YSQVE
-677 LRLLAHVAEEQVLL
+677 LRLLAHVAEEQVLM

-703 TAREVFGVSDDEID
+703 TAREVFGVSEEEID

-757 YLARFGQIRH
+757 YLNRFGKIRH

-803 AMGERLALNTIVQG
+803 ALGERLALNTIVQG

-859 QKELSEVVE
+859 QKELSELVE

>member
-1 MLSSR
+1 M
-6 AEVYEG
+6 YEG
-12 WLATGVPI
+12 WLATGVPT
-20 AAVASAPVS
+20 AAVASALVA

-41 YRAFFALPDTIATSK
+41 YRAFFALPDTISTSK

-113 QWPHFAPIVEAFGW
+113 QWPHFAPIVESFGW

-152 SPVPVVIVTG
+152 DPVPVVIVTG

-171 PEGHVTV
+171 PEGNVTV

-233 ALLQQFGSLEKIL
+233 ALLQEFGSLETIL
-246 SSVDEITGAKRK
+246 SSVDQISGAKRK

-276 IQREVPLDVDPLAI
+276 IQRDVPLEVDPLAI

-316 RIEAELGPGDGDDEV
+316 RIEAELGPGDDGDEL
-331 VEAHRIEAEPALSVT
+331 AQAPLIEAEPAVSVT
-346 VESSSLA
+346 VEASSLA
-353 KAVAVGGKTAP
+353 KAVALGDKNAA
-364 LAIAVAA
+364 LAIAVAS

-391 CDGQAVICDLDD
+391 CDGQAAVCELDD
-403 PASLAAAL
+403 PAALAAAL
-411 GDRPII
+411 GERPVI

-464 EDAGAREAALASLL
+464 DDAGAREAALTSLL

-492 NLLDTIE
+492 SLLDTIE
-499 IPLIPVLRS
+499 LPLIPVLRS
-508 MEVAGVR
+508 IEVAGVR
-515 LNTETLAEIA
+515 LNTKTLAEIA
-525 KRVRDEITTLEQQ
+525 QRVRDEITTLEQQ
-538 IWDAAGEEFVIASPQ
+538 IWDLAGEEFVIASPQ

-585 RDEHEIIPLVERW
+585 RDEHEIIPVVERW

-610 ALPSLVDEK
+610 ALPSLVDEQ
-619 SRIHTTFVQAAAAT
+619 SRIHTTFVQAATAT

-665 LALLAAD
+665 LALLSAD
-672 YAQVE
+672 YSQVE
-677 LRLLAHVAEEQVLL
+677 LRLLAHVADEQVLM

-703 TAREVFGVSDDEID
+703 TAREVFGVSEDEID

-757 YLARFGQIRH
+757 YLNRFGKIRH

-803 AMGERLALNTIVQG
+803 ALGERLALNTLVQG

-859 QKELSEVVE
+859 QKELSELVE

>member
-1 MLSSR
+1 M
-6 AEVYEG
+6 YEG
-12 WLATGVPI
+12 WLATGVPT
-20 AAVASAPVS
+20 AAVASAVVA

-41 YRAFFALPDTIATSK
+41 YRAFFALPDTISTSK

-113 QWPHFAPIVEAFGW
+113 QWPHFAPIVESFGW

-152 SPVPVVIVTG
+152 DPVPVVIVTG

-233 ALLQQFGSLEKIL
+233 ALLQQFGSLETIL
-246 SSVDEITGAKRK
+246 SSVDQISGAKRK

-276 IQREVPLDVDPLAI
+276 IQRDVPLEVDPLAI

-316 RIEAELGPGDGDDEV
+316 RIEAELGPGDDGDEL
-331 VEAHRIEAEPALSVT
+331 AQAPLIEAEPAVSVT
-346 VESSSLA
+346 VEASSLA
-353 KAVAVGGKTAP
+353 KAVALGDKNAA
-364 LAIAVAA
+364 LAIAVAS

-391 CDGQAVICDLDD
+391 CDGQAAVCELDD
-403 PASLAAAL
+403 PAALAAAL
-411 GDRPII
+411 GERPVI

-464 EDAGAREAALASLL
+464 DDAGAREAALTSLL

-492 NLLDTIE
+492 GLLDTIE
-499 IPLIPVLRS
+499 LPLILVLRS

-515 LNTETLAEIA
+515 LNTKTLAEIA
-525 KRVRDEITTLEQQ
+525 QRVRDEITTLEQQ
-538 IWDAAGEEFVIASPQ
+538 IWDLAGEEFVIASPQ

-585 RDEHEIIPLVERW
+585 RDEHEIIPVVERW

-610 ALPSLVDEK
+610 ALPSLVDEQ

-665 LALLAAD
+665 LALLSAD
-672 YAQVE
+672 YSQVE
-677 LRLLAHVAEEQVLL
+677 LRLLAHVADEQVLM

-703 TAREVFGVSDDEID
+703 TAREVFGVSEDEID

-757 YLARFGQIRH
+757 YLNRFGKIRH

-803 AMGERLALNTIVQG
+803 ALGERLALNTIVQG

-859 QKELSEVVE
+859 QKELSELVE